1 MTVFSLRDCIKNFI
15 VKQIFWNS
23 YSTWVFL
30 QAIQDDFVEM
40 RKTDHKSMTVEDFHT
55 LLNLVR
61 YVYIML
67 FTIRKVNYYCSL
79 VYLDLSFFVVYSE
92 KEVTIEHYICLL
104 STF

>member
-1 MTVFSLRDCIKNFI
+1 MVF
-15 VKQIFWNS
+15 
-23 YSTWVFL
+23 FL

-79 VYLDLSFFVVYSE
+79 VYWDLSFFVVYFE
-92 KEVTIEHYICLL
+92 KEVMIKLYICLL

>member
-1 MTVFSLRDCIKNFI
+1 M
-15 VKQIFWNS
+15 
-23 YSTWVFL
+23 L

-67 FTIRKVNYYCSL
+67 FTIRKVDYYCSL
-79 VYLDLSFFVVYSE
+79 VYWDLSFFVVDVK
-92 KEVTIEHYICLL
+92 KEAMIEHYICLF